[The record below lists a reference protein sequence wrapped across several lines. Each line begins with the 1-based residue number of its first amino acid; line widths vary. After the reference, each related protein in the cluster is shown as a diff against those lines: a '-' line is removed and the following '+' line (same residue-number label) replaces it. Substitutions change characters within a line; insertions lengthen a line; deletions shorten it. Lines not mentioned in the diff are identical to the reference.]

1 MFRSQEK
8 GNKME
13 DEEALQNAEDW
24 AVGYAEFVS
33 SWVASGGWAGD
44 AAQAWREYWEV
55 PADAEEW
62 VQEAVAEA
70 AAPQGGEVWW

>member
-1 MFRSQEK
+1 
-8 GNKME
+8 ME
-13 DEEALQNAEDW
+13 DYDEVALQNAEDE
-24 AVGYAEFVS
+24 AVCYAEFVS

-44 AAQAWREYWEV
+44 AAQAWREYWAV

-62 VQEAVAEA
+62 AQEAGAEA